1 MSTLSA
7 RRRWLAGIA
16 LTAALAT
23 TLSGCFLLPAGSS
36 DKGEPEKTAES
47 AFAEYFTQQLS
58 WEECGSLECAT
69 MTVPIDWEDEAS
81 DSVDIALAKQPAL
94 DESKGTIFVNPG
106 GPGGSGVDF
115 VEYAVTADLA
125 DSFDIVGWDPRGVG
139 ASTPVECLADEEKDK
154 SLYDTF
160 AEPYQTEGWIDE
172 LTSDLADYADA
183 CDQNT
188 GALLGKLDTV
198 STAHDLEL
206 MRALITGDEPI
217 DYLGYSY
224 GTFIGAVYA
233 ELFPD
238 KVGHLVLDGAV
249 DPTVGAFDELVVQA
263 VGFEDN
269 LRAYMVDCLANA
281 GCPFTGT
288 LDEAMLQAGAL
299 MGSVDGMGLMSSD
312 GRELDSATVGTGV
325 AMSLYSSDYWPYLT
339 DLFNGIRTSDAD
351 PVFFLA
357 DIYNGREDGGGYSD
371 NNVEVYQA
379 TTCVD
384 NDWNADSASTLDRLA
399 EIAEAAPTIG
409 PYITLDDYA
418 VLDVLCTN
426 WPYPAAEF
434 PSEYDAEGAAPI
446 LVIGTT
452 NDPATPY
459 SWAQALAT
467 QLSSGVLV
475 TVEGDGHTAYNGD
488 NDCVNGVVDKYFLDD
503 TVPGKDPKC

>member
-1 MSTLSA
+1 MSTLS
-7 RRRWLAGIA
+7 RRHRWLAGIA

-23 TLSGCFLLPAGSS
+23 TLSGCFLLPQGPSGS
-36 DKGEPEKTAES
+36 DEEPVTADGP
-47 AFAEYFTQQLS
+47 FASYFAQEVE

-69 MTVPIDWEDEAS
+69 IDVPIDWEDEKS
-81 DSVDIALAKQPAL
+81 DSVQIALAKQPAF
-94 DESKGTIFVNPG
+94 DKAQGTIFVNPG

-115 VEYAVTADLA
+115 VEYAVSEDLA
-125 DSFDIVGWDPRGVG
+125 DSFDVIGWDPRGVG
-139 ASTPVECLADEEKDK
+139 ASTPVECYNDADKDE

-160 AEPYQTEGWIDE
+160 DEPYQTEAWIDE
-172 LTSDLADYADA
+172 LTDDLEDYAEA
-183 CDQNT
+183 CADST
-188 GALLGKLDTV
+188 GALLGKVDTV

-206 MRALITGDEPI
+206 MRALVVGDEKL

-233 ELFPD
+233 ELFPEQ
-238 KVGHLVLDGAV
+238 VGHFVLDGAV
-249 DPTVGAFDELVVQA
+249 DPQVGAFDELVVQA

-269 LRAYMVDCLANA
+269 LRAYMADCLANS

-288 LDEAMLQAGAL
+288 LEEALLQAGAL
-299 MGSVDGMGLMSSD
+299 MGSVDGKGLVSTD

-325 AMSLYSSDYWPYLT
+325 AMSLYSSDYWTYLT
-339 DLFNGIRTSDAD
+339 DLFNGIKAGDAD

-357 DIYNGREDGGGYSD
+357 DVYNGREDDGSYSD
-371 NNVEVYQA
+371 NSVEVYQA

-384 NDWNADSASTLDRLA
+384 NDWKADSASTLDRLA
-399 EIAEAAPTIG
+399 EITEAAPTIG

-418 VLDVLCTN
+418 VLDVLCNN
-426 WPYPAAEF
+426 WPYPVAEF
-434 PSEYDAEGAAPI
+434 PTEYDAKGSAPI

-459 SWAQALAT
+459 SWSKSLAG
-467 QLSSGVLV
+467 QLDAGVLI

-488 NDCVNGVVDKYFLDD
+488 NDCVNSVVDEYFLKS
-503 TVPGKDPKC
+503 TVPSKDPKC

>member
-1 MSTLSA
+1 MA
-7 RRRWLAGIA
+7 CIA

-23 TLSGCFLLPAGSS
+23 TLSGCFLLPPGPS
-36 DKGEPEKTAES
+36 DKPDTQETTDS
-47 AFAEYFTQQLS
+47 AFAEYFDQELE
-58 WEECGSLECAT
+58 WDACGSLECAT
-69 MTVPIDWEDEAS
+69 MSVPIDWEDEQS
-81 DSVDIALAKQPAL
+81 DSVEIALAKQPAF
-94 DESKGTIFVNPG
+94 DDAKGTIFVNPG
-106 GPGGSGVDF
+106 GPGGSGVEF
-115 VEYAVTADLA
+115 VEYAVTDDLA
-125 DSFDIVGWDPRGVG
+125 DNFDVVGWDPRGVG
-139 ASTPVECLADEEKDK
+139 ASTPVECFDDAGKDA

-160 AEPYQTEGWIDE
+160 DEPYQTEGWIDE
-172 LTSDLADYADA
+172 LTDELKDYAAA
-183 CDQNT
+183 CDENT

-206 MRALITGDEPI
+206 MRYLITGDEPL

-238 KVGHLVLDGAV
+238 NVGHFVLDGAI
-249 DPTVGAFDELVVQA
+249 DPQVEAFDELVVQA

-269 LRAYMVDCLANA
+269 LRAYMADCLANS

-288 LDEAMLQAGAL
+288 LDDAMAQAGVL
-299 MGSVDGMGLMSSD
+299 MGSVDGAGLVSSD

-325 AMSLYSSDYWPYLT
+325 AMSLYSSDYWSYLT
-339 DLFNGIRTSDAD
+339 DLFNGIKTGDAD

-357 DIYNGREDGGGYSD
+357 DVYNSRDDDGSYAD
-371 NNVEVYQA
+371 NGVEVYQA

-384 NDWNADSASTLDRLA
+384 NDWTEDSASTLERLQQ
-399 EIAEAAPTIG
+399 ISEAAPTIG

-426 WPYPAAEF
+426 WPYPAADF
-434 PSEYDAEGAAPI
+434 PSEYDAKGAAPI
-446 LVIGTT
+446 MVIGTT

-459 SWAQALAT
+459 VWAQALAK
-467 QLSSGVLV
+467 QLDSGVLV

-488 NDCVNGVVDKYFLDD
+488 NDCVNSVVDQYFLDD
-503 TVPGKDPKC
+503 VVPDKDPKC